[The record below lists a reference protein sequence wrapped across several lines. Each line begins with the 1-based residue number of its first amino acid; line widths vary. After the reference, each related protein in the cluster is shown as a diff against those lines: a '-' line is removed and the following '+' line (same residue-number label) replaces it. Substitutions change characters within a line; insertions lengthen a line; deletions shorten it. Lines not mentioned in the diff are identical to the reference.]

1 MAVIDDAGLLVDC
14 EASKSA
20 SSVLAAGIF
29 RQHRS
34 RGYRK
39 DHPTAPERGSKA
51 ARLTIMTRDQFGPI
65 SPGDIYED
73 CAFHPV
79 LCTNSHEDQISG
91 ISLIDATAPR
101 ACSLTHCGI
110 IKLTIADV
118 LEARDD
124 FPAYQARRRQEIAA
138 ETSATGQT
146 P

>member
-1 MAVIDDAGLLVDC
+1 
-14 EASKSA
+14 
-20 SSVLAAGIF
+20 
-29 RQHRS
+29 
-34 RGYRK
+34 
-39 DHPTAPERGSKA
+39 
-51 ARLTIMTRDQFGPI
+51 MTRDQFGPI
-65 SPGDIYED
+65 NPGDIYED

-79 LCTNSHEDQISG
+79 LCTSSDEDQISG

-101 ACSLTHCGI
+101 ARALTHCGV

-138 ETSATGQT
+138 EASATGQT